1 MKLDKING
9 FTERKI
15 LTFTGR
21 RECTNAVSQL
31 TQNNP
36 YSLTEPNQRN
46 IINSITELGKSGDKK
61 SINFLLNTAA
71 KSKYSTNIVLKN
83 QPKNNWKKLL
93 LAAAATAAALVP
105 AIVQSKIF
113 EKISKINSDTKLN
126 KTEREI
132 LKLRD
137 QLLAVVNSEQINNE
151 AKGPEKDFEKNLDY
165 LIISSETTQKHKKYI
180 LKQLNYLMSDK
191 YEINPQLADKKSIV
205 AAELVN
211 DMAISV
217 PGNNIPNIKA
227 VNQKQHGICAAIS
240 IVRKKLAYEDK
251 PNYIDSILSELDS
264 SNAISVYD
272 RNHLGSGEKIQ
283 VEKIPIDFKTAM
295 AKGYRIIDASAMH
308 WMYIGGMIGASSL
321 AFEDYTPFDAKN
333 FDVKTDSFFNI
344 KLDDPVLEKTQD
356 YYHALIIAKNLLEN
370 YKANSVKN
378 KVNSVIEH
386 SQNDKTLEQ
395 LRMTLKDIKALL
407 GKILP
412 DLSEKQIQTITSDII
427 KLEKPLSNKIKKDDI
442 YSYIPNE
449 ENKVKKEKIANYI
462 INKTKIENIPE
473 EEKENLFELV
483 TFYNSNTPKGKKDHR
498 IRNAENLYNIAAA
511 FRYQVIKSLDDEKV
525 LEHNMRKEGLPPR
538 EELLTDHINTL
549 IKKLESN
556 SPDTDLILQQLAPSF
571 DSIKPTRKNM
581 IKALKDINAALERAL
596 TVELDKVYKSLHLES
611 KKATLIGYIKDLTDE
626 IKNKNSSFIKN
637 YSTIF
642 NCEKTPETIINILE
656 ELKEKVKNGGEKEYR
671 EVFAKLRNTSQI
683 SYIKMLFSAIEQQIL
698 IDENSDEAK
707 KLKDTLDEIRNSIDN
722 IANFVLT
729 CSDALKVRDS
739 EGYLLYSADPK
750 DILIRKF
757 ELDNTIASEKPLK
770 ELQAHF
776 IKIADDLSSDEFQS
790 RQGKLKD
797 KSLYK
802 FSDAEKALLKD
813 TQQSIN
819 PMLSFVKKEL
829 AGIRRDL
836 KDILENSNQQIGLNN
851 GNYWVIE
858 DGGSGLSTEKQ
869 VRILEYMTGRA
880 HKTTPNLKE
889 ALEEIKKGPYSGI
902 TGSSVF
908 HDRIGGH
915 AQYIADIA
923 PVEVTASD
931 GAKEIQEILFQ
942 DNTWGASENENT
954 WTDSQGLKRTD
965 YSDHRGGSLGYI
977 TNDKY
982 QNGNFV
988 KRILGDMIL
997 DVEPESVES
1006 KTYRKIKG
1014 KDGDS
1019 FRIPQYYDII
1029 VEGKSPKAK
1038 SISDSIHDTL
1048 FVQTERL
1055 VEKLHDFAE
1064 KHTVKELQAMITDI
1078 KGIGKNW
1085 KDTYKILRKRV
1096 FPIFGNGINTEEEYN
1111 KLADNDY
1118 LKVIMEKI
1126 ALKKRAP
1133 IAGLEAPLAKVHTI
1147 EGLASFE
1154 KAQKAIALKSFKYAF
1169 AKSPTIIDYLASSFG
1184 EKEEDC
1190 IEKIL
1195 KKHNVIISDDKYN
1208 ELADSFSINMDN
1220 FDGSAKTT
1228 VKLIMENVNDSIDNI
1243 IKNPEANKELKVF
1256 YKNFLTEKI
1265 YFNESD
1271 LDMSDLDNKKI
1282 KHVIKFIDK
1291 IFDPADNKELIKI
1304 YRRLQNLTT
1313 EEFENEILPLV
1324 SDEDLGIKQV
1334 SGYDIFKAIQR
1345 GEEEANNDFINNV
1358 YYDSLVMDNGNKE
1371 YEKIYSYNKLFRT
1384 AKFAPKNT
1392 FSRFY
1397 NDIYNDLTLLTLTK
1411 LFNKYKDSNIRKYNA
1426 YPAYPKTD
1434 YLSESYLQTSFNNT
1448 MEAIDESSEVIKTIK
1463 NQIRNYKISDILE
1476 EYKKKTGAN
1485 TIVEGSLFKELNNIF
1500 GELVTLNL
1508 NDETIKEVTDNA
1520 NAALEFE
1527 EGHSFSDYL
1536 PLINDIQKRLND
1548 FRNSAPEDKLL
1559 QAIEERKIEIDTF
1572 KKAFSDVL
1580 IQPKYQNKI
1589 SEILNKYIKS
1599 LAKDNIKQAEILQE
1613 ELYQEYSKYHIL
1625 NNPEELL
1632 NLYIKSCAKDSKINK
1647 FNLILESI
1655 LKHGLEYAKLLD
1667 LQAILMDAVK
1677 EGVDLSTREQFK
1689 KHNLGFIDTTYSMDS
1704 EEMIAQ
1710 MINQLI
1716 GEDNNNQTAL
1726 LFIEKLGLADTYVKY
1741 VAENTDY
1748 EKLKN
1753 IITEAF
1759 ETTTNFQK
1767 FQNALLPYLTEAFD
1781 EMKKEKNADMNVL
1794 DKLKDTITKYTN
1806 DFSIN
1811 KEAKDSML
1819 EAVDNIKASCIAN
1832 PDANKALIYSTLIQ
1846 KGEQNYVEFV
1856 NDLIKEK
1863 EGVMNAHAAIL
1874 NMINQIL
1881 LIEGSETSK
1890 HREEANKK
1898 FTELLKYKDSLNNSL
1913 QEQK

>member
-9 FTERKI
+9 FTERKF

-46 IINSITELGKSGDKK
+46 IINSITELGKSGDEK

-93 LAAAATAAALVP
+93 LAAAAAAAALVP
-105 AIVQSKIF
+105 AIIQSKIF
-113 EKISKINSDTKLN
+113 EKISQISSDTKLN

-137 QLLAVVNSEQINNE
+137 QLLAVVNLEQINNE
-151 AKGPEKDFEKNLDY
+151 AKGTEKDFEKNLDY
-165 LIISSETTQKHKKYI
+165 LIVSSETTQEHKKYI

-211 DMAISV
+211 DMTISV

-227 VNQKQHGICAAIS
+227 VNQKQHGMCAAIS

-264 SNAISVYD
+264 SSTISVYD
-272 RNHLGSGEKIQ
+272 RNHLGSGKKIK
-283 VEKIPIDFKTAM
+283 VEKIPVDFETAI

-308 WMYIGGMIGASSL
+308 WMYIGGMIGASNL
-321 AFEDYTPFDAKN
+321 TFEEYTPFDAEN

-344 KLDDPVLEKTQD
+344 KLDDPALEKTQE
-356 YYHALIIAKNLLEN
+356 YYQALIIAKNLLEN
-370 YKANSVKN
+370 YKANSAKD
-378 KVNSVIEH
+378 KVNSTKETIKSSE
-386 SQNDKTLEQ
+386 TLN
-395 LRMTLKDIKALL
+395 LL
-407 GKILP
+407 GKTLDESKSLLRNILP
-412 DLSEKQIQTITSDII
+412 NLSEKEIQILTSEII
-427 KLEKPLSNKIKKDDI
+427 KLEKPLSNKIEKNDI

-449 ENKVKKEKIANYI
+449 EDKVKKEKIANYI
-462 INKTKIENIPE
+462 INKTGIENITE
-473 EEKENLFELV
+473 EDKEKLFNLFS
-483 TFYNSNTPKGKKDHR
+483 FYSANVPKGGKDSR
-498 IRNAENLYNIAAA
+498 IRHAESLYNIAAA

-538 EELLTDHINTL
+538 EELLTNHINIL
-549 IKKLESN
+549 IEKLESK
-556 SPDTDLILQQLAPSF
+556 SPDTDIIITQLAPAF
-571 DSIKPTRKNM
+571 DSIKPNRKNM
-581 IKALKDINAALERAL
+581 IKALKDINATLERAL
-596 TVELDKVYKSLHLES
+596 TVELDKVYESLHLGS
-611 KKATLIGYIKDLTDE
+611 KKNTLVSYIDDSINE
-626 IKNKNSSFIKN
+626 IKNKNSSFIKS
-637 YSTIF
+637 YSEIF
-642 NCEKTPETIINILE
+642 NNERNPEILISSLE
-656 ELKEKVKNGGEKEYR
+656 ELKETVENGGEQEYKEA
-671 EVFAKLRNTSQI
+671 FAKLRNTSQI
-683 SYIKMLFSAIEQQIL
+683 SYIKMLFSAIEQQIP
-698 IDENSDEAK
+698 IDEHSDEGK
-707 KLKDTLDEIRNSIDN
+707 KLKDTLDGIRNLIDN

-729 CSDALKVRDS
+729 CSEALKIRNVDG
-739 EGYLLYSADPK
+739 ELLYSADPK

-770 ELQAHF
+770 ELQLHF
-776 IKIADDLSSDEFQS
+776 IKIAHDLSSDEFQS

-813 TQQSIN
+813 TALSIN

-829 AGIRRDL
+829 AGLRREL
-836 KDILENSNQQIGLNN
+836 KDVLENTNQQIGLNN
-851 GNYWVIE
+851 GNFWVIE
-858 DGGSGLSTEKQ
+858 DGGSGLSAEKQ
-869 VRILEYMTGRA
+869 IRILEYMTGRS
-880 HKTTPNLKE
+880 HKTTPNIKE

-923 PVEVTASD
+923 PVEITNSN
-931 GAKEIQEILFQ
+931 GEKEVQEVLFQ
-942 DNTWGASENENT
+942 DNTWGASEAENT

-965 YSDHRGGSLGYI
+965 YSDHRGGALGYI

-982 QNGNFV
+982 QNGNFIE
-988 KRILGDMIL
+988 RILGDMIL

-1014 KDGDS
+1014 KDRDS

-1029 VEGKSPKAK
+1029 LEGKSPKAK

-1048 FVQTERL
+1048 FVQTEQL
-1055 VEKLHDFAE
+1055 VEKLRDFAE
-1064 KHTVKELQAMITDI
+1064 KHTVKELQAMITDV
-1078 KGIGKNW
+1078 KGTGKNW
-1085 KDTYKILRKRV
+1085 KDTYETLRRRV
-1096 FPIFGNGINTEEEYN
+1096 FPIFGKGIETEEEYN

-1133 IAGLEAPLAKVHTI
+1133 LSGLEASLAKVRTI
-1147 EGLASFE
+1147 EGLSSFE
-1154 KAQKAIALKSFKYAF
+1154 KAQKDIALKSFKYAF
-1169 AKSPTIIDYLASSFG
+1169 AKSPTIIDYLVDSFG
-1184 EKEEDC
+1184 EKQEDE
-1190 IEKIL
+1190 IENIL
-1195 KKHNVIISDDKYN
+1195 KKHNVIISDDEYN
-1208 ELADSFSINMDN
+1208 ELANRFSIDMDN

-1228 VKLIMENVNDSIDNI
+1228 VKLIMENINDSIDSI
-1243 IKNPEANKELKVF
+1243 IKNQEANKELKTF

-1271 LDMSDLDNKKI
+1271 LDMSDLDNQKI
-1282 KHVIKFIDK
+1282 KHVINFIDK
-1291 IFDPADNKELIKI
+1291 VFDPANNKELIKI
-1304 YRRLQNLTT
+1304 YRKFQDLTT

-1324 SDEDLGIKQV
+1324 SDEDLGIKQI
-1334 SGYDIFKAIQR
+1334 SGYDIFKAIKR

-1411 LFNKYKDSNIRKYNA
+1411 LFNKYKDNNIRKYNA

-1448 MEAIDESSEVIKTIK
+1448 MESIDESSEVIKTVK

-1476 EYKKKTGAN
+1476 EYKNQTGAD

-1508 NDETIKEVTDNA
+1508 DDETIKEVTDNA

-1536 PLINDIQKRLND
+1536 PLINNIQKRLND

-1559 QAIEERKIEIDTF
+1559 QVIEERKIEIDTF
-1572 KKAFSDVL
+1572 KKAFTDVL

-1599 LAKDNIKQAEILQE
+1599 LAKGNIKQADVLRD
-1613 ELYQEYSKYHIL
+1613 ELYKEYSKYHIL
-1625 NNPEELL
+1625 NDPEALL
-1632 NLYIKSCAKDSKINK
+1632 SQYIKSCAKDSKINQ
-1647 FNLILESI
+1647 FSPILERI
-1655 LKHGLEYAKLLD
+1655 LKHGLEYARLLD

-1689 KHNLGFIDTTYSMDS
+1689 KHNLGFVDTTYSMDS
-1704 EEMIAQ
+1704 EKMIAQ

-1716 GEDNNNQTAL
+1716 GEDNNQTAL

-1767 FQNALLPYLTEAFD
+1767 FQKALSPYLTEAFD
-1781 EMKKEKNADMNVL
+1781 EMKKEENADMSVL
-1794 DKLKDTITKYTN
+1794 DKLKAAITKYTN
-1806 DFSIN
+1806 DFSVN
-1811 KEAKDSML
+1811 KEAADLMIS
-1819 EAVDNIKASCIAN
+1819 AVDNIKDACIAN
-1832 PDANKALIYSTLIQ
+1832 PDANKVLIYSTLIQ
-1846 KGEQNYVEFV
+1846 KGQQNCVEFV
-1856 NDLIKEK
+1856 NDLIKEQD
-1863 EGVMNAHAAIL
+1863 GILNAHAAIL

-1890 HREEANKK
+1890 HREEANRK
-1898 FTELLKYKDSLNNSL
+1898 FTELLQYKDSLNNSL
-1913 QEQK
+1913 QEQE